1 MIHQGSAKGLAY
13 FQFIMLAY
21 ESWLME
27 AGLWKLAYGSW
38 LMEGGFWKL
47 AY

>member
-27 AGLWKLAYGSW
+27 AGLWRVASGSW
-38 LMEGGFWKL
+38 LIEAVL
-47 AY
+47 